1 MASPKLQREESIFK
15 PGQVVSD
22 SGVYNAVHHP
32 EHRKSHPLLLK
43 RGEMFPRCPSCDAT
57 VFLLIFAAPYLS
69 EDPDFGGRR
78 HNS

>member
-15 PGQVVSD
+15 PGQTVGV

-43 RGEMFPRCPSCDAT
+43 RGERFPRCAGCDAT
-57 VFLLIFAAPYLS
+57 VFLLIYAAPYLS
-69 EDPDFGGRR
+69 EDPDFSARKPTA
-78 HNS
+78 